1 MSEDEQTNGCGDGP
15 EGFPAPGP
23 GARPSPH
30 LRSATVTRPG
40 LDERGS
46 VYFAAIEMTRMPM
59 ILTDPRQPDNP
70 IIFANRAFQ
79 DLTGYEE
86 SELIGRNCRF
96 LQGAQTN
103 RRTVDELRDAVMARR
118 AFATEI
124 LNYKRD
130 GTPFWNSV
138 FIGPVFDEAGDVLY
152 FVASQLD
159 VTRRWASEQ
168 AFRQA
173 QKMDAIGQLTAGLA
187 HDFNNLLQVVTG
199 NLEMAIQ
206 AVSEERPA
214 RQINR
219 ALQAAERGA
228 KLTQQL
234 LAFARETRLE
244 PKALALDALIL
255 AFAEVIG
262 STLGDA
268 ITVRLDLAPGLP
280 AVTLDRTHLEVA
292 LLNVLLNARDAM
304 PKGGTVTIATA
315 PVTVEGDVVAQG
327 LPPGRYVAL
336 RVVDEGEGMPPHVIA
351 RATEPFFSTK
361 GAARGTG
368 LGLAMVHGFVQQSL
382 GRLEI
387 ASRQGCGT
395 TVSMIFP
402 ASDAAAEAAPAPS
415 SHRPR
420 RGSETVLVVED
431 SDDVRS
437 LASEYLEDL
446 GYTVLLARDG
456 REALRVIEAEPGI
469 ALLFSDI
476 VMPGGLDGLG
486 LVAAARGR
494 RPDLPVL
501 LTTGYTEDLVAEGP
515 AAPTMD
521 VLGKPY
527 RKSELADRVRAA
539 IDRGA
544 APRFA
549 PGEPH
554 HG

>member
-1 MSEDEQTNGCGDGP
+1 MP
-15 EGFPAPGP
+15 EAP
-23 GARPSPH
+23 PSPH
-30 LRSATVTRPG
+30 RPSAIVARPG
-40 LDERGS
+40 LDER
-46 VYFAAIEMTRMPM
+46 VNVFFAAIEMIRMPM
-59 ILTDPRQPDNP
+59 ILTDPRRPDNP
-70 IIFANRAFQ
+70 IVYANRAFQ

-86 SELIGRNCRF
+86 ADLVGRNCRF
-96 LQGAQTN
+96 LQGPQTD
-103 RRTVDELRDAVMARR
+103 RGTVDELRDAVAARR
-118 AFATEI
+118 AIATEI

-138 FIGPVFDEAGDVLY
+138 LIGPVFDEAGDILY
-152 FVASQLD
+152 FFASQLD

-199 NLEMAIQ
+199 NLEMAVQ
-206 AVSEERPA
+206 SVGDERPA
-214 RQINR
+214 RQIAR
-219 ALQAAERGA
+219 AIQAAERGA
-228 KLTQQL
+228 KLTTQL
-234 LAFARETRLE
+234 LAFARRTRLE
-244 PKALALDALIL
+244 PKVIGLNALVL
-255 AFAEVIG
+255 AFAEVIE

-268 ITVRLDLAPGLP
+268 IAVKLDLTPGLP
-280 AVTLDRTHLEVA
+280 GVTLDRTHLEVA

-304 PKGGTVTIATA
+304 PKGGTVTIATD
-315 PVTVEGDVVAQG
+315 PVTVAGDVVAQG
-327 LPPGRYVAL
+327 LPPGEYVAL
-336 RVVDEGEGMPPHVIA
+336 RVTDEGEGMPPHVIE
-351 RATEPFFSTK
+351 RAAEPFFSTK

-387 ASRQGCGT
+387 VSREGHGT

-402 ASDAAAEAAPAPS
+402 ATAAAEEAPAERR
-415 SHRPR
+415 HRPR

-431 SDDVRS
+431 GDAVRS

-456 REALRVIEAEPGI
+456 QEALAVIEAEP
-469 ALLFSDI
+469 ALDLVFSDL

-486 LVAAARGR
+486 LAAEARRR

-501 LTTGYTEDLVAEGP
+501 LATDDEPRVAGGP
-515 AAPTMD
+515 RTPTMD

-544 APRFA
+544 GQRVA